1 MSEKQADRVR
11 SIAEVSE
18 SIPGHVSEQLLSMLR
33 DPGFIE
39 DPYPFYHYLMDNA
52 PVWPTP
58 DGDILF
64 ARYEPCRYARRFE
77 IRDFGGRSSRN
88 DLRKEWVQYNS
99 LIGCDPPEHTRLR
112 AILNDAAFTAP
123 AVAAMQEKLDRF
135 THDLLDDLAP
145 RGEMDLMAEFAKP
158 LPTYV
163 ITELLGIPYESKDEW
178 EPWADRIHYATGQPL
193 FLAEQ
198 KREAGK
204 YFADAVNAG
213 KEEAAWFASVIKE
226 RRRKGYRAQD
236 VITALCDAEERDELT
251 EEQVLGT
258 LVLVIGGG
266 HHTTVNLIGNGMLA
280 LFRNPDQMRLLRDD
294 PTLLDN
300 AIEEMLRFDPPLQ
313 AGGGGTT
320 ERDIVL
326 DSVLVEEG
334 TQVSTIIGS
343 ANRDPL
349 MFERPR
355 SFDIR
360 RENAKRHLS
369 FGYGTHFCLGSFLA
383 RAEGVTAF
391 KALLGRLKNLR
402 LVDEFPPHEDM
413 YNLRGLASMRVAW
426 DT

>member
-1 MSEKQADRVR
+1 MSAQESSEAKSVAQ
-11 SIAEVSE
+11 ISE
-18 SIPGHVSEQLLSMLR
+18 SIPESVNERLVAMLR
-33 DPGFIE
+33 DPDFIE

-58 DGDILF
+58 DGNLIF
-64 ARYEPCRYARRFE
+64 ARYEPCRYTRRFE
-77 IRDFGGRSSRN
+77 ARDFGGRSSHN
-88 DLRKEWVQYNS
+88 DLRSEWVQYNS

-123 AVAAMQEKLDRF
+123 AVKSMQDKLDRF
-135 THDLLDDLAP
+135 TNDLMDDIAG
-145 RGEMDLMAEFAKP
+145 RGEMDLMTDFAKP

-163 ITELLGIPYESKDEW
+163 ITELLGIPYETRDEW
-178 EPWADRIHYATGQPL
+178 EPWADRIHHATGKPT
-193 FLAEQ
+193 FLNEQ
-198 KREAGK
+198 KLEAGK
-204 YFADAVNAG
+204 YIADAVVAG
-213 KEEAAWFASVIKE
+213 KEEAAWFKDLIRD
-226 RRRKGYRAQD
+226 RRKKGYRADD
-236 VITALCDAEERDELT
+236 VITALCDAQDRGELT

-258 LVLVIGGG
+258 LVLAIGGG

-280 LFRNPDQMRLLRDD
+280 LFRNPEQMELLRDN
-294 PTLLDN
+294 PELLEN

-320 ERDIVL
+320 VRDIEL
-326 DSVLVEEG
+326 DGVLVEEG

-349 MFERPR
+349 MFEDPR
-355 SFDIR
+355 RFDMR
-360 RENAKRHLS
+360 RENAKKHLS

-391 KALLGRLKNLR
+391 TALLGRLRNLR
-402 LVDEFPPHEDM
+402 LVEDNPPHEDM
-413 YNLRGLASMRVAW
+413 YNLRGLASMQVAW